1 MRCQFNWGPSFYIT
15 LQTDNSEIQFYTYTC
30 NNLLKYKYV
39 CLVRN
44 THLKVAEN
52 LNSKRRFTGKD
63 RQKITIKFLLMSP
76 RFKSRTNSNIL
87 KRDFRMYG
95 QERIKIERKLFW
107 LARPLHRIMW
117 PKYTQT
123 WTVLTQKLRQNFL
136 KQKRQNVEYAYT
148 CTLAFLCIMKMLL
161 LKFSSNL
168 ESLFQIQLLSYIL
181 NLICIIAL
189 WLHPS
194 SI

>member
-1 MRCQFNWGPSFYIT
+1 M
-15 LQTDNSEIQFYTYTC
+15 
-30 NNLLKYKYV
+30 
-39 CLVRN
+39 RN